1 METIKWENR
10 WGEEMRTEKI
20 YGRLIHSDGT
30 IESKTTYYFDSL
42 EELLDFRDTIDKM
55 HLVDLDKTTI
65 EVCKYVKFER
75 SMIEGDK
82 ENEECINCRHKTFD
96 EDKEVCVNC
105 GSCMNLW
112 SSEEE

>member
-1 METIKWENR
+1 
-10 WGEEMRTEKI
+10 MRTVRS
-20 YGRLIHSDGT
+20 YGGLVHQDGT

-42 EELLDFRDTIDKM
+42 EELFDFRDVMDEK
-55 HLVDLDKTTI
+55 HLVDLSKSTI
-65 EVCKYVKFER
+65 EVCKYVEFNR